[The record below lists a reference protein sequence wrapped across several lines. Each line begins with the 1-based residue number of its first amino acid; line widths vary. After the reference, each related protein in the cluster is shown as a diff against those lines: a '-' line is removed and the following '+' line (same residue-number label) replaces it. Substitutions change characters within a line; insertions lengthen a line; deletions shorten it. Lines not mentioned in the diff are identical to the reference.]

1 MDEQEEQTEAPEA
14 TWPGVDVAYD
24 LTKLSYSWILQ
35 RLDAVD
41 SRIQT
46 LQAFAATITLA
57 ALVIAASVIDDV
69 DFESVWFVLAVVAF
83 VAVVA
88 IGSIAG
94 ASGRILLISP
104 QILYDKWLHYS
115 EWEFKKNAV
124 YFAGQHFKENSSLV
138 NGKGRAVGF
147 MTALFLAET
156 AFLLIWVAR
165 QI

>member
-46 LQAFAATITLA
+46 LEAFAATITLGS
-57 ALVIAASVIDDV
+57 LVIAASIVDDI

-94 ASGRILLISP
+94 ASGNITLIHP
-104 QILYDKWLHYS
+104 QILYDEWLRDS
-115 EWEFKKNAV
+115 EWEFKKNVV
-124 YFAGQHFKENSSLV
+124 YFGGKHFEKNSSLV
-138 NGKGRAVGF
+138 NSKGRAVGF

-156 AFLLIWVAR
+156 AFLLIWLAR